1 MNRVAS
7 AEGAKARAKTAMVER
22 NIVYARLKG
31 HGVGVGLLGDFWVLV
46 GVRNVGL
53 KSREDRER

>member
-1 MNRVAS
+1 MHCCPAVQVVEAMGEVMNRVAS

-31 HGVGVGLLGDFWVLV
+31 YGVGVGLLGDF
-46 GVRNVGL
+46 
-53 KSREDRER
+53 